1 VSRTTIRIFVAKPEN
16 HPFVSTPSPQK
27 VLSARQTRELDAAT
41 IDRQN
46 ITSLELMNRAVGAFC
61 ERFMRHFPPPCD
73 APVWIFCGSGN
84 NGGDGLG
91 IARKLHEAHYEIRV
105 FDCQIGNRSPDN
117 AAQYQTLR
125 DKRVIPITALT
136 TETELPAI
144 PPGTILID
152 GVFGS
157 GLSRPVEG
165 YWADLLD
172 RLNTAS
178 AERVAID
185 MPSGL
190 FADQPTT
197 SIAFHADL
205 TLSFQLPKLAFLLPG
220 NAAAVGRWETIDIGL
235 DQDTIAATATNN
247 FYQTAAD
254 LHPMLR
260 LRQPFDH
267 KGTFGHALIVAGSY
281 GKIGAAILCSRAVLR
296 AGAGLVTVHTPRCG
310 YEILQIAFPEA
321 MVVTDRHRF
330 VLSEVGS
337 LDAYAAIGI
346 GPGIGTNACTV
357 EALREL
363 LRRTPVPPVLDADAL
378 NILARHPELLAEL
391 PAGSLL
397 TPHPKEFERL
407 FGATPDDFARLEL
420 LRDKARELQAVI
432 VLKTGTTAI
441 ATPDGRLYFNSSGN
455 PGMGTAGTGDV
466 LTGILTG
473 LRAQGYDPVT
483 AARLGVYLHGL
494 AGDLAAEELE
504 QESLIAE
511 DVIDHLGKAFRRLK
525 KEGT

>member
-1 VSRTTIRIFVAKPEN
+1 MSRTTIRIFVVKLEN
-16 HPFVSTPSPQK
+16 HPFVFTPLPIK
-27 VLSARQTRELDAAT
+27 ILSARQTHELDAAT
-41 IDRQN
+41 IERQE
-46 ITSLELMNRAVGAFC
+46 ITSLALMNRAVIAFC
-61 ERFMRHFPPPCD
+61 EHFIRHYPSPAE
-73 APVWIFCGSGN
+73 APVWVFCGSGN

-91 IARKLHEAHYEIRV
+91 IARKLHEVSYEVRV
-105 FDCQIGNRSPDN
+105 FDCRIGERSTDN
-117 AAQYQTLR
+117 AAQYQALR
-125 DKRVIPITALT
+125 DKGVIPITTLT
-136 TETELPAI
+136 TETDLPAV

-165 YWADLLD
+165 YWADLLK
-172 RLNTAS
+172 RLNAAS
-178 AERVAID
+178 AERIAID
-185 MPSGL
+185 IPSGL

-197 SIAFHADL
+197 GTAFHADL

-220 NAAAVGRWETIDIGL
+220 NAAVVGHWVTIDIGL
-235 DQDTIAATATNN
+235 DRDTIAATETNN

-254 LHPMLR
+254 LRPLLR
-260 LRQPFDH
+260 RRQPFDH

-281 GKIGAAILCSRAVLR
+281 GKVGAAILCSRAVLR
-296 AGAGLVTVHTPRCG
+296 AGAGLVTVHAPRCA

-321 MVVTDRHRF
+321 MVITDRHRF
-330 VLSEVGS
+330 VLSEIGA
-337 LDAYAAIGI
+337 LDAYAAIGV
-346 GPGIGTNACTV
+346 GPGIGMNSCTV
-357 EALREL
+357 EALGEL
-363 LRRTPVPPVLDADAL
+363 LRRTPVPLVLDADAL
-378 NILARHPELLAEL
+378 NILGRRPKLLSEL

-407 FGATPDDFARLEL
+407 FGATSNDFARLDL
-420 LRDKARELQAVI
+420 LRAKAQELKAVI

-441 ATPDGRLYFNSSGN
+441 AAPDGRLYFNSSGN

-466 LTGILTG
+466 LTGMLTG

-494 AGDLAAEELE
+494 AGDIAAEELE

-525 KEGT
+525 KEEA